1 MGDAPPEN
9 RGSQD
14 AQQAPLIARGDSA
27 MSPPAQSTTASGSP
41 PLQLQGEPP
50 SNAFVSQFDMTQ
62 PSRNRHSSFNMDP
75 MAAALHHVEY
85 GAPYGPGLQ
94 PQQGPDPGVTAAM
107 PAQVV
112 PPQHGLHGMSVPRPP
127 YYPQQGS
134 PMQQYYSIPMY
145 HGHPPSW
152 PLQGRQSVVYAHGQ
166 MPPSTHP
173 QAPQGQPPFSYYP
186 TSQYFATPTRPQSQM
201 SNLPGPL
208 PRTQVDPRTAPPPI
222 ATGSNGRGTGHVHG
236 RSPKPR
242 TKVEEQASVDG
253 NQSVVRGPPRKP
265 KQRGQCR

>member
-1 MGDAPPEN
+1 
-9 RGSQD
+9 
-14 AQQAPLIARGDSA
+14 